1 MGILKHL
8 SSQEKTNSMNID
20 IGNRKALFRITI
32 IARSQAEKSQES
44 AWSWLLISS
53 LRKFVLFLPTGC
65 IISYMTQL
73 SESESTFIPCLYQ
86 SIKLEQQH

>member
-44 AWSWLLISS
+44 A
-53 LRKFVLFLPTGC
+53 
-65 IISYMTQL
+65 
-73 SESESTFIPCLYQ
+73 
-86 SIKLEQQH
+86 